1 MKVCAFAVSA
11 MLAGGVCAAP
21 EITDVRIDQADN
33 RKVTVSYHLSEPA
46 IVMAEFMS
54 GGESVGDEAL
64 RDGLAGDVFT
74 PVAAGDRSF
83 TWRPRKSWPD
93 HTSADFKVKLT
104 PAAVSDPPE
113 WMVVDLVKGG
123 GARYYDRESLLIGGS
138 HSNAVYKST
147 HLLLKRIPAAGIP
160 WRMGSAT
167 HAAEKYCGSR
177 AVPHLVTLT
186 EDFYLGVYEVTQ
198 DQVRKWNANWTFQFS
213 GSGDLPAEKISYEDC
228 RGATVGHNW
237 PKDGHAVSD
246 ESFFGFLRN
255 KSGQEIDFPTDAQWE
270 YAARGGNPCLL
281 FTGMFNY
288 PALDEIAWYS
298 ANSSNETGLVTHPV
312 GLKKANPFGL
322 YDVAG
327 NVVEFCLD
335 WCQDKLPP
343 DNAVDPV
350 GPVGSDE
357 LEDHSY
363 STAVTPLSG
372 GATFVTGRIVRGGAF
387 FWNESFSTH
396 AYRNYYG
403 VKTRDQRCGLRVC
416 APAVLSVKE

>member
-104 PAAVSDPPE
+104 PTAVSDPPE

-138 HSNAVYKST
+138 HSNAAYKST

-160 WRMGSAT
+160 WRMGSAE
-167 HAAEKYCGSR
+167 HAAEFPHCFLLTFIAPCIALTDSLQVGRIREKPLRIGKGGIYRVEIVQQNLSPSDERIKLLISAILTAPALMKGHQKY
-177 AVPHLVTLT
+177 
-186 EDFYLGVYEVTQ
+186 
-198 DQVRKWNANWTFQFS
+198 QFI
-213 GSGDLPAEKISYEDC
+213 GRE
-228 RGATVGHNW
+228 
-237 PKDGHAVSD
+237 AVS
-246 ESFFGFLRN
+246 S
-255 KSGQEIDFPTDAQWE
+255 S
-270 YAARGGNPCLL
+270 
-281 FTGMFNY
+281 
-288 PALDEIAWYS
+288 LDELTQGEYTWKDDGI
-298 ANSSNETGLVTHPV
+298 PV
-312 GLKKANPFGL
+312 G
-322 YDVAG
+322 
-327 NVVEFCLD
+327 
-335 WCQDKLPP
+335 Q
-343 DNAVDPV
+343 
-350 GPVGSDE
+350 
-357 LEDHSY
+357 
-363 STAVTPLSG
+363 
-372 GATFVTGRIVRGGAF
+372 
-387 FWNESFSTH
+387 
-396 AYRNYYG
+396 
-403 VKTRDQRCGLRVC
+403 
-416 APAVLSVKE
+416 